1 MSGLHSTLPVFIN
14 SMVFQLSLFSDN
26 ILKSGAKSGERID
39 ERINQMESNG
49 IKPQGIIMNI
59 DFEKEIESIAA
70 QIIEKYKPE
79 KIILFGSAVNGQLG
93 LDSDVDLLVI
103 KKDTPLYG
111 ADRIRELSRIIDRNI
126 PVDFLV
132 YRPEEFQKRLEMGD
146 PFLKAV
152 LKEGKV
158 LYG

>member
-1 MSGLHSTLPVFIN
+1 
-14 SMVFQLSLFSDN
+14 
-26 ILKSGAKSGERID
+26 
-39 ERINQMESNG
+39 
-49 IKPQGIIMNI
+49 MNI
-59 DFEKEIESIAA
+59 DFESEIKSITG

-79 KIILFGSAVNGQLG
+79 KIILFGSTAQGKLTS
-93 LDSDVDLLVI
+93 DSDVDLLII
-103 KKDTPLYG
+103 KENTPLYG
-111 ADRIRELSRIIDRNI
+111 ADRIRELSRMIERNI

-132 YRPEEFQKRLEMGD
+132 YRPEEFEKRLKMGD

>member
-1 MSGLHSTLPVFIN
+1 
-14 SMVFQLSLFSDN
+14 
-26 ILKSGAKSGERID
+26 
-39 ERINQMESNG
+39 
-49 IKPQGIIMNI
+49 MNI
-59 DFEKEIESIAA
+59 DFELEIKNIIG

-79 KIILFGSAVNGQLG
+79 KIILFGSTVRGKLTS
-93 LDSDVDLLVI
+93 DSDVDLLII

-126 PVDFLV
+126 PVDLLI
-132 YRPEEFQKRLEMGD
+132 YRPEEFEKRLKMGD